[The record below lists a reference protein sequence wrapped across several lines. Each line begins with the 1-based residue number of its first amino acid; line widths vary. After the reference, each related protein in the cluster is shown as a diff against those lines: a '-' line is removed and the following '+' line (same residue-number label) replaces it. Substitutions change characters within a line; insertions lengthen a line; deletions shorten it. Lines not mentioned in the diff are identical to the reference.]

1 MASDYH
7 VLADEIAND
16 IAKGK
21 LAPGQKMLPQREY
34 AYRRGIAASTAGRV
48 YKELVSRGL
57 IAGEVGRGTYVRYAP
72 AEGKAPLAEP
82 PDAPVN
88 LELNVPGTIEGPERL
103 GAAFYDLLRN
113 PELFAES
120 MRPIPSD
127 GWREARRA
135 VADHLSVRGWTPD
148 ADRILFTGNGK
159 QALSAMMSAFA
170 GPGERL
176 AIEALTYPLAKTI
189 AEKQKTNLMPL
200 RMDDNGVLPSEI
212 DRIAKAGGVKAVYLQ
227 PSLHNPTG
235 AAMPLQRR
243 AEIADRLRTHGM
255 IAIEDRV
262 YVFLSRDPAP
272 PLAALAPENVVVV
285 DSFSKRLCAGLSIG
299 VVVAPPALVDRC
311 RASINAI
318 GLTPQRI
325 PLEIAVRWILSGIAS
340 KVEQDKQK
348 DAAARNRLA
357 RRYLKGQGFT
367 TDRNSYHIWLNLPE
381 AWRTDRFVAEAR
393 ERGIAISPA
402 SAFCIQEASA
412 PNAVRIAL
420 ASPPAD
426 DLDKALKVLVQ
437 LLNSSG
443 ETG

>member
-7 VLADEIAND
+7 RLADEIADD
-16 IAKGK
+16 IASGR

-34 AYRRGIAASTAGRV
+34 AYQRGIAASTAGRV

-72 AEGKAPLAEP
+72 AAGEAALAEP
-82 PDAPVN
+82 PDAPIN
-88 LELNVPGTIEGPERL
+88 LELNIPGAVKDPERL
-103 GAAFYDLLRN
+103 ADAFLDLVRN
-113 PELFAES
+113 PALFAES
-120 MRPIPSD
+120 MRSIPAD
-127 GWREARRA
+127 GWREARQA
-135 VADHLSVRGWTPD
+135 IAGHLAVRGWTPEP
-148 ADRILFTGNGK
+148 DRVLFTGNGK
-159 QALSAMMSAFA
+159 QALSAVLSAFA

-176 AIEALTYPLAKTI
+176 GIEALTYPLAKTI
-189 AEKQKTNLMPL
+189 AEKQKAILTPL
-200 RMDDNGVLPSEI
+200 RMDDCGVLPQEI
-212 DRIAKAGGVKAVYLQ
+212 DRIAKSGGVNAVYLQ

-235 AAMPLQRR
+235 ATMPLQRR
-243 AEIADRLRTHGM
+243 REIAERLLAHGM

-262 YVFLSRDPAP
+262 YAFLSKDPTP

-285 DSFSKRLCAGLSIG
+285 DSLSKRLCAGLSIG
-299 VVVAPPALVDRC
+299 VVVAPSHLAGRC
-311 RASINAI
+311 RASINAS

-325 PLEIAVRWILSGIAS
+325 PLEIAVRWILSGVAVQ
-340 KVEQDKQK
+340 VERDKQK

-357 RRYLKGQGFT
+357 RRYLKGQDFT

-402 SAFCIQEASA
+402 SDFCIQEASA

-420 ASPPAD
+420 ASPHAD
-426 DLDKALKVLVQ
+426 DLDRALSLLVQ
-437 LLNSSG
+437 LLKSG
-443 ETG
+443 SET